1 MYSTAAVGFAFISL
15 GFGCPVC
22 RFSCRMLIRRV
33 GSTPLTV
40 RLSLSFVGDVVR
52 YHVRLGL
59 GGMGSLGFF
68 LNDHRS
74 PPVKSS
80 IYQDRNEAESLARSL
95 IRLCLAIAVSEN
107 GFIVTPFSLRGRFR
121 DRKSFHDVKIA
132 LQ

>member
-1 MYSTAAVGFAFISL
+1 MYSTAAVGFAFIGL

-74 PPVKSS
+74 LPVKSS

-95 IRLCLAIAVSEN
+95 ICLYFATAVSEN
-107 GFIVTPFSLRGRFR
+107 GFIIASYSLHGRFR
-121 DRKSFHDVKIA
+121 DWKSFRDVKIV